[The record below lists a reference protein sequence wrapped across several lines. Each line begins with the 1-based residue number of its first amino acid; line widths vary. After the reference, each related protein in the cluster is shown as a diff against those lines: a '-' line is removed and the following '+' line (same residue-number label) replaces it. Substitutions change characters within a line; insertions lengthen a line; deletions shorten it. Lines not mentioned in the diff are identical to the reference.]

1 MKGTQLEERA
11 NVTGDRRLCM
21 DQDSNSEGGEGWS
34 DNEYLLMVKI
44 QFRIVELMML
54 ERDLLGPGRGW

>member
-1 MKGTQLEERA
+1 MKGTQLEETA

-44 QFRIVELMML
+44 PNNCRAFTVESQ
-54 ERDLLGPGRGW
+54 